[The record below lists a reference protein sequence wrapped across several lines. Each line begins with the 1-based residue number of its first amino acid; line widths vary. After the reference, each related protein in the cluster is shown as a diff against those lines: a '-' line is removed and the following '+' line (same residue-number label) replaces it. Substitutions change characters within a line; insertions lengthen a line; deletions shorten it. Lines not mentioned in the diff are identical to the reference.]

1 MKNLHLPASYA
12 QIPEEEQ
19 RLVIGGGELQ
29 DAWNNFKD
37 NLHLDD
43 FFLGGGLISLSI
55 TFVPTL
61 LFKVAVAGYNFLEN
75 VYNNISNWF
84 GVRDDTLDA
93 LQNYTDG
100 IRKKQQ
106 ERGI

>member
-29 DAWNNFKD
+29 DAWTNFKD

-84 GVRDDTLDA
+84 F
-93 LQNYTDG
+93 LQRAYLRPT
-100 IRKKQQ
+100 ICIAPCSR
-106 ERGI
+106 RRSR

>member
-29 DAWNNFKD
+29 DAWTSFKD

-43 FFLGGGLISLSI
+43 FFYGGGLISLSI

-61 LFKVAVAGYNFLEN
+61 LFKVAIAGYNFLEN
-75 VYNNISNWF
+75 AYNNIVNWF
-84 GVRDDTLDA
+84 GIRDDTLDA
-93 LQNYTDG
+93 LKDYTDE
-100 IRKKQQ
+100 IRQKQQ
-106 ERGI
+106 NRGI